1 MKSRIL
7 YLMAAIIFFIA
18 TNVSAQEKKDWKEM
32 HNFHAVMSKTFHPAE
47 EGKLQP
53 LKDSATLLLAKA
65 KAWQQSTVPQ
75 GYNAKVTAPI
85 LKQLVTKCT
94 ELQKAVAA
102 KKDDKTLTKLI
113 TEAHEIFH
121 EIMEKCQKEENHH

>member
-1 MKSRIL
+1 MKKISVVVCL
-7 YLMAAIIFFIA
+7 LFC
-18 TNVSAQEKKDWKEM
+18 TLLVQAQKNEWREM

-53 LKDSATLLLAKA
+53 LKDSATELFAKA
-65 KAWQQSTVPQ
+65 KEWQQSTVPQ

-102 KKDDKTLTKLI
+102 KKDNKTLTKLI

-121 EIMEKCQKEENHH
+121 EIMEKCRKEENHH